1 MRERKFWLVVVDATA
16 EPAASLCL
24 ALLCEA
30 FCPISLNLSA
40 NLSWSVTGCGLFE
53 PTWEVVT
60 LGHTETKKVRKI
72 WCIYEEEKM
81 VHGKLLLGRKT
92 ILILSE
98 HSLKRVR
105 LHLIQANSPLL
116 LTRGDSASGFGCF

>member
-1 MRERKFWLVVVDATA
+1 MLLV
-16 EPAASLCL
+16 AAYLNSLGKW
-24 ALLCEA
+24 
-30 FCPISLNLSA
+30 SLY
-40 NLSWSVTGCGLFE
+40 
-53 PTWEVVT
+53 
-60 LGHTETKKVRKI
+60 GHTETKKVRKI
-72 WCIYEEEKM
+72 WRIYEEEKM

-116 LTRGDSASGFGCF
+116 LTRGDSASGFGVLG